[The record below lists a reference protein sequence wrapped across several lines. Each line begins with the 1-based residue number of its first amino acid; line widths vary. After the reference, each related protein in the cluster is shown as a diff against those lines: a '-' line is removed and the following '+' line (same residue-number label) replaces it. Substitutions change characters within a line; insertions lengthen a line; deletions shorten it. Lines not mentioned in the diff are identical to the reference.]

1 MNLTPEQEERLRR
14 IREQR
19 QSINPMEVDTLNQ
32 PVNYND
38 QLGQIPEEQPVQPVV
53 PQQQSTW
60 HDTAA
65 PAPEP
70 TDVQNNAQPEV
81 PEVPIVEP
89 EVPVTPQVTTTPE
102 QPIEEP
108 VEPSP
113 EMQSVFESDKE
124 KQEELKKIS
133 TGIDD
138 ATKQFSE
145 LKVKNIWANAGTGQ
159 KILAAIAVAAGAYA
173 QGLTGD
179 KTNAAFDVIKERMQA
194 EQDAYQLEAQ
204 KLLKTIQLGK
214 GELKEKEQKAQQVFI
229 NSIGRLR
236 ASGQELKNQIEQ
248 LRQKNPN
255 AFPPEF
261 LDRLNNIA
269 DQQIE
274 KSMLAENALI
284 DRQQKMQQEGRELI
298 IPGVGEAL
306 TKDDAKKVKAANSLK
321 QEIDNLTNQM
331 IQLREEHGGE
341 VLNREAVARGKQL
354 SKQLLLKYKD
364 LANLG
369 VLSESDMSILEEI
382 IPADPLEFDFVPG
395 QDAVMTRLKGFKKD
409 ADAMYEAGISKRL
422 VPGSRIDQAQQAKQP
437 SGFPKKVKKDGKT
450 AVVKNQ
456 SQLDDALA
464 KGWSL

>member
-1 MNLTPEQEERLRR
+1 MAMNLTPEQEEQLRR

-19 QSINPMEVDTLNQ
+19 QSG
-32 PVNYND
+32 YG
-38 QLGQIPEEQPVQPVV
+38 QLSEIPGQ
-53 PQQQSTW
+53 
-60 HDTAA
+60 
-65 PAPEP
+65 PAPVPEP
-70 TDVQNNAQPEV
+70 NPLDQGSWQDTPAAQQEMANLDVQNNAQPEV
-81 PEVPIVEP
+81 PAPAVEP

-236 ASGQELKNQIEQ
+236 ASG
-248 LRQKNPN
+248 
-255 AFPPEF
+255 
-261 LDRLNNIA
+261 
-269 DQQIE
+269 
-274 KSMLAENALI
+274 
-284 DRQQKMQQEGRELI
+284 
-298 IPGVGEAL
+298 
-306 TKDDAKKVKAANSLK
+306 
-321 QEIDNLTNQM
+321 
-331 IQLREEHGGE
+331 
-341 VLNREAVARGKQL
+341 
-354 SKQLLLKYKD
+354 
-364 LANLG
+364 
-369 VLSESDMSILEEI
+369 
-382 IPADPLEFDFVPG
+382 
-395 QDAVMTRLKGFKKD
+395 
-409 ADAMYEAGISKRL
+409 
-422 VPGSRIDQAQQAKQP
+422 
-437 SGFPKKVKKDGKT
+437 
-450 AVVKNQ
+450 
-456 SQLDDALA
+456 
-464 KGWSL
+464 